1 MGTVAILVKFGV
13 ADQLLRASW
22 GQMTGVAF
30 PRGIGFTMSLFIGLL
45 AFNDPVIPHHIK
57 LGIEAPLWLVSS
69 TTPFCAV
76 AQSRQVI
83 G

>member
-1 MGTVAILVKFGV
+1 MDTVAILVKFGV

-45 AFNDPVIPHHIK
+45 ALNDPVIPDHIK
-57 LGIEAPLWLVSS
+57 LGLQAPLWLV
-69 TTPFCAV
+69 
-76 AQSRQVI
+76 
-83 G
+83 